1 MFLLNSISVVY
12 AASVF
17 SKAVEEREP
26 GLRRGVSPTRNIG

>member
-12 AASVF
+12 VASVF
-17 SKAVEEREP
+17 CKAEEREP